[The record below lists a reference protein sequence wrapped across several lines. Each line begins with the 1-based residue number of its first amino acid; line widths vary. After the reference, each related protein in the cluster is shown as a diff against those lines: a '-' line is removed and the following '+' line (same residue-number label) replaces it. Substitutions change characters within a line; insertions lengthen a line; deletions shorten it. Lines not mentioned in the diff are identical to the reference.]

1 MQKYKNKFEQELHY
15 VGGDKTAVKTEEN
28 RSSASTVKST
38 PKTTLDERPI
48 SRYRNE
54 GPIAPKLATFDGKSE
69 WKPYYLQFI
78 HIANKYNW
86 DTQQKLDK
94 LIECLR
100 EKALKFFS
108 TRPLS
113 IQTDF
118 KLLADKLNQRFGNKD
133 LPYTIRRQLQ
143 DVRQNGD
150 EMIEEF
156 AERIQEMATDGY
168 IDTPEHVVETISV
181 DAFLK
186 GCTDKKA
193 ALLAMEKSPTRMDQA
208 LQFVKSS
215 IHNQRVLLGYKK
227 SDVRRVQFEK
237 YDQDDSDDDSE
248 IAVRVVN
255 KKPNYVPWQ
264 ETIEKRVL
272 KTEQDI
278 TGINNNVKILKILET
293 RGNDNRRPRSPSPSR
308 SPARTVTCYTCNQ
321 EGHYSN
327 QCENKSNNSS
337 PMRRNRSPSP
347 VNSRPNVH
355 LNEQGSKKFK
365 ISEVSVNDPYGP
377 TVAASLILK
386 VKINGVDVDA
396 VVDTAA
402 QVTII
407 SEKFMKKLQPPL
419 ELKSSVT
426 LKGAGAENKIK
437 ARYANRVSIRTG
449 KTETKWQIIVADI
462 TDSVLLGLD
471 FLQHLQAVIDLANY
485 TVKINNQT
493 LQASAVKSNNKEM
506 KVCRVTLNQN
516 VVIPSMTAIEFSAM
530 LEGKVNSDICFQP
543 NQNFIGIMMPYIVT
557 TPDKT
562 VPITIRNLTDKNI
575 SLRKGTNLGTAVE
588 IDEVLENQ
596 NPEQNS
602 ITARQISRDGNHSK
616 KTEEVCQ
623 NMPENLKDLF
633 ERSKENL
640 NEKESIHRAQRTW
653 EKLENDV
660 DDVVPLA
667 VRSIQHQLQDDISIQ
682 ESNWMKGWSLEDIKK
697 EQEDDPDLKTLI
709 NWLHTG
715 ESPSEH
721 DLQLESPATNHWW
734 NCTTQLK
741 FVKGCLF
748 YKWLDPAEPRTLLL
762 LPKSLK
768 EEAMQYC
775 HDCKTAG
782 HFGQAKTIQKLQ
794 QRFIWYQMRVD
805 AILIDSAT
813 KIGESKKLR
822 APWQGPYLIVE
833 VLSSV
838 LYKMRTRKRELTIHH
853 DQLKPCLDRNI
864 PPWLKYM
871 RHRLLQGEVDYSLG
885 IGQTEEE
892 NIHDLSQLFKED
904 NDREPDLFVQET
916 EDGINKD
923 HAGSTGL
930 ESFQQLQDLES
941 FLDITEEIQEIGVEQ
956 HSTGLETRYSSDV
969 DLGDRHIVTNLDG
982 INVFLNND
990 SIDNLDD
997 TFLYA
1002 IDNYGGR
1009 IRNRPKYLDDY
1020 DLSDMF

>member
-1 MQKYKNKFEQELHY
+1 MII
-15 VGGDKTAVKTEEN
+15 GD
-28 RSSASTVKST
+28 
-38 PKTTLDERPI
+38 LDHHLQVEVQHVQ
-48 SRYRNE
+48 S
-54 GPIAPKLATFDGKSE
+54 LAT
-69 WKPYYLQFI
+69 LVTRR
-78 HIANKYNW
+78 
-86 DTQQKLDK
+86 DTTVISVKIRTK
-94 LIECLR
+94 GSFKR
-100 EKALKFFS
+100 
-108 TRPLS
+108 TR
-113 IQTDF
+113 
-118 KLLADKLNQRFGNKD
+118 
-133 LPYTIRRQLQ
+133 
-143 DVRQNGD
+143 
-150 EMIEEF
+150 IEE
-156 AERIQEMATDGY
+156 
-168 IDTPEHVVETISV
+168 V
-181 DAFLK
+181 DH
-186 GCTDKKA
+186 
-193 ALLAMEKSPTRMDQA
+193 
-208 LQFVKSS
+208 SS
-215 IHNQRVLLGYKK
+215 IHPDNTGQPPPLHGNSVNYAGLTGTYK
-227 SDVRRVQFEK
+227 
-237 YDQDDSDDDSE
+237 
-248 IAVRVVN
+248 
-255 KKPNYVPWQ
+255 
-264 ETIEKRVL
+264 
-272 KTEQDI
+272 
-278 TGINNNVKILKILET
+278 
-293 RGNDNRRPRSPSPSR
+293 NRSF
-308 SPARTVTCYTCNQ
+308 N
-321 EGHYSN
+321 
-327 QCENKSNNSS
+327 ENKGSIIAKLEENKPVDTLGILSQEKSSMLTSQHEKSNACKAGLTGAYKQNSEG
-337 PMRRNRSPSP
+337 
-347 VNSRPNVH
+347 
-355 LNEQGSKKFK
+355 LK

-462 TDSVLLGLD
+462 TDPVLLGLD

-516 VVIPSMTAIEFSAM
+516 VVIPSMTVIEFSAM
-530 LEGKVNSDICFQP
+530 LEGKVNSDICIQP
-543 NQNFIGIMMPYIVT
+543 NQNLVGIMMPYIVT
-557 TPDKT
+557 TPNET

-653 EKLENDV
+653 GKFENDV

-667 VRSIQHQLQDDISIQ
+667 VRSIQHHPQDEISIQ

-697 EQEDDPDLKTLI
+697 EQELDPDLKTLI

-721 DLQLESPATNHWW
+721 ELQLESPATKHWW
-734 NCTTQLK
+734 NCKTQLK

-748 YKWLDPAEPRTLLL
+748 YKWLDPEEPRILLL

-768 EEAMQYC
+768 EEAMKYC

-794 QRFIWYQMRVD
+794 QRFIWYPNENGCNFAAQFRQKRDYDVKLNHRVYNKGD
-805 AILIDSAT
+805 IVYRIDSAT

-853 DQLKPCLDRNI
+853 DQLKPCLDRII

-892 NIHDLSQLFKED
+892 NSHDLSQLFKDD
-904 NDREPDLFVQET
+904 NDGEPDLFVQET
-916 EDGINKD
+916 EEGINKD
-923 HAGSTGL
+923 YAGLTGL

-941 FLDITEEIQEIGVEQ
+941 FLILRKKFRKLV
-956 HSTGLETRYSSDV
+956 
-969 DLGDRHIVTNLDG
+969 
-982 INVFLNND
+982 
-990 SIDNLDD
+990 
-997 TFLYA
+997 
-1002 IDNYGGR
+1002 
-1009 IRNRPKYLDDY
+1009 
-1020 DLSDMF
+1020 